1 MGCMEGSLI
10 EIKAWIV
17 YDKYEPYY
25 TGVVFAETQGKAK
38 SLAHCLDICMDS
50 DYCDIRTQR
59 VPEIDKYWTE
69 HKYEMDWENPQDRF
83 ALVKELGFC
92 CGDDFFDPDDCKE
105 CSAKEIC
112 DQYKDYLRDEREE
125 DNG

>member
-10 EIKAWIV
+10 EIKAWAV
-17 YDKYEPYY
+17 YDKYEPFFKM
-25 TGVVFAETQGKAK
+25 VVFAETRGKAK
-38 SLAHCLDICMDS
+38 LLMYHLDMNY
-50 DYCDIRTQR
+50 DYCDIRAQR
-59 VPEIDKYWTE
+59 VPQIDKYWTE
-69 HKYEMDWENPQDRF
+69 HKYEMDWENSQDRF